1 MIHKT
6 IVTRHWDD
14 KNHPFW
20 WARCTCARWEVATGT
35 RAHAEAKARAHER
48 ASR

>member
-1 MIHKT
+1 MIHQT
-6 IVTRHWDD
+6 TVSRRRDD
-14 KNHPFW
+14 QDRPYW

-48 ASR
+48 SAW